1 MRIYRRADQTAQRG
15 CGNADRGCAHR
26 ARSDVQRTDGGAFEE
41 IEAVTDETK
50 KTSKEAAAQHLAMAK
65 AAMAKNDESG
75 CVTLTDTGLNMMHGD

>member
-1 MRIYRRADQTAQRG
+1 MVRLTSMTVAMLIGVAPIAQAVTCSERM
-15 CGNADRGCAHR
+15 AEL
-26 ARSDVQRTDGGAFEE
+26 SKK

-75 CVTLTDTGLNMMHGD
+75 CMAHADAGLSMMHGD